1 MGLLAFVFFMLSTV
15 IYYAFFKEDNQT
27 DKHQVSNIEQ
37 LMSYETPST
46 VNNEEFTPIRFHIKR
61 ENIRVTLGEPKS
73 SIKGQ
78 DFFCSKFL
86 KNKEQCQV
94 NIRRGLS
101 FAQISLTISN
111 DIIRIISIGTN
122 DKDISD
128 GLSRDL
134 GPYLEHFELESQN
147 GSNLTY
153 FNKNTAIELS
163 KMDGPIFHYRVYA
176 R

>member
-1 MGLLAFVFFMLSTV
+1 MPS
-15 IYYAFFKEDNQT
+15 
-27 DKHQVSNIEQ
+27 Q
-37 LMSYETPST
+37 LGA
-46 VNNEEFTPIRFHIKR
+46 KA
-61 ENIRVTLGEPKS
+61 
-73 SIKGQ
+73 
-78 DFFCSKFL
+78 
-86 KNKEQCQV
+86 EQCQV